1 MDFRDSNI
9 VIVYQA
15 NVSRSYITMA
25 KVIGVTMISR
35 VGSKCVI
42 SNHPPST
49 DVSST
54 TRSK

>member
-1 MDFRDSNI
+1 MNFRDSNI

-15 NVSRSYITMA
+15 NVSRSYIPMA
-25 KVIGVTMISR
+25 RVIGVTMVSK

-42 SNHPPST
+42 SNHPLST
-49 DVSST
+49 DVSYT

>member
-25 KVIGVTMISR
+25 RVIGVTMISR